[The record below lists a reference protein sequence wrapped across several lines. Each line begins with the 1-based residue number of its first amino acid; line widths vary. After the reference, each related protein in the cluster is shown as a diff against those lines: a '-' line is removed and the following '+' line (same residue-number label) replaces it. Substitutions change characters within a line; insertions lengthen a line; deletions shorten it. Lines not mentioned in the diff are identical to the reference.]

1 MFQRREFLAAL
12 GLGVGSLTLTGVGSP
27 VFSPPRLALNRD
39 RLLGMFAMGAY
50 GDALGSW
57 NEWHG
62 GLSGA
67 IEDPQK
73 AALRGSGKVA
83 TNPWGYWIANDGQKP
98 VVTDDTAFR
107 VTILHPFMRHCLE
120 QQLPITE
127 DGMWHWAAEG
137 KPHSLTHIQ
146 TMRLK
151 QARDWNAML
160 KAADNQKQHLFY
172 TPAEPVVFGLY
183 TALETAAVHLNKSP
197 AKVYLHFQAFSKLD
211 QGSGRALTGLLAAV
225 IAEAHKADD
234 ISLGQFASWWEAT
247 VDSLLDQF
255 MDSDPNEEL
264 KRLIHLKQEAVALAD
279 TWPPNLPQQF
289 VSHLRRTHFHDPRFD
304 TKKQRPYLSELF
316 WVQMCAVVTYAK
328 EDDALILRI
337 LASAAGDSDT
347 MASMMGSM
355 MGARYGRTLCGK
367 IASLGK
373 LIESDL
379 KAIEAVLSQ
388 DFEVELA
395 ESAKVFEGLA
405 KLTCDTTL

>member
-1 MFQRREFLAAL
+1 
-12 GLGVGSLTLTGVGSP
+12 
-27 VFSPPRLALNRD
+27 
-39 RLLGMFAMGAY
+39 
-50 GDALGSW
+50 
-57 NEWHG
+57 
-62 GLSGA
+62 
-67 IEDPQK
+67 
-73 AALRGSGKVA
+73 
-83 TNPWGYWIANDGQKP
+83 
-98 VVTDDTAFR
+98 
-107 VTILHPFMRHCLE
+107 
-120 QQLPITE
+120 
-127 DGMWHWAAEG
+127 
-137 KPHSLTHIQ
+137 
-146 TMRLK
+146 
-151 QARDWNAML
+151 
-160 KAADNQKQHLFY
+160 
-172 TPAEPVVFGLY
+172 
-183 TALETAAVHLNKSP
+183 
-197 AKVYLHFQAFSKLD
+197 
-211 QGSGRALTGLLAAV
+211 
-225 IAEAHKADD
+225 
-234 ISLGQFASWWEAT
+234 
-247 VDSLLDQF
+247 

-405 KLTCDTTL
+405 KLTCDTKL